1 MFIKIKEQGLRFDNY
16 CWNEYVKKVDWEN
29 LAGSSNQAAMYG
41 AMKASAYFDGV
52 ELPTWRDAGVF
63 ITSLE
68 IEEMQKFVAAFE
80 AMNEWKQFLDLA
92 KQTIEEQ
99 TPAEAKKKPLKE
111 SKKTLKQP

>member
-41 AMKASAYFDGV
+41 AMKSFAYS
-52 ELPTWRDAGVF
+52 EEMEMPTFKDARNF
-63 ITSLE
+63 LDSLKAD
-68 IEEMQKFVAAFE
+68 EMQKFVAAFE

-92 KQTIEEQ
+92 KQTLEEQ
-99 TPAEAKKKPLKE
+99 TPAEAKKKPLKV
-111 SKKTLKQP
+111 SRKILKQH